1 MSLKAVKLNASLT
14 TLFLIPEA
22 SYLPTHSKPGSRYRF
37 ISIIANLPLINPV
50 PHCPTLACLQNK
62 TYGLVCVDCGR

>member
-22 SYLPTHSKPGSRYRF
+22 SYLLTHSKPGSRWF
-37 ISIIANLPLINPV
+37 ISIIANLPLISPI

-62 TYGLVCVDCGR
+62 THGLVCVDCGR